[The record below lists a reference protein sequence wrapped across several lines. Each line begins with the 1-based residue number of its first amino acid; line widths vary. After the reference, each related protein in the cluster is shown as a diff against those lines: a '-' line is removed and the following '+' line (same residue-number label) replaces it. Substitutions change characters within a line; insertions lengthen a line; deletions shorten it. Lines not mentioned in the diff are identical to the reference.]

1 MERSILRVS
10 SALRLPPRLRG
21 LWMPVLAMA
30 LITLAGCERGT
41 EPLDTQDLVGD
52 YELVLVDGFSLPI
65 DVWQDGVLSL
75 RPDST
80 YTMVI
85 NDEIWDAGT
94 WTVDGSVLTV
104 SATRGFGAPWTG
116 YIQPHAILF
125 PKDLV
130 HNYNDYLFSK

>member
-1 MERSILRVS
+1 MERGILRLW
-10 SALRLPPRLRG
+10 SALPVPPRVRV
-21 LWMPVLAMA
+21 PCISFLAMA
-30 LITLAGCERGT
+30 LITLAACERGT
-41 EPLDTQDLVGD
+41 EPLDTNNLVGD

-80 YTMVI
+80 YTMII

-94 WTVDGSVLTV
+94 WTVEGTVLTV
-104 SATRGFGAPWTG
+104 SATRGLGAPWTG

-125 PKDLV
+125 PKDDV